1 MPSDLKVGIFWIVNG
16 ELIADMVPLS
26 HASEYGNALE
36 HGGHWEYWDKLLP
49 QTSNQFLLKDH
60 EYDRFPRGRV
70 LYFKNKEQVVV
81 YADRCLWSLQ
91 IQSKLQAAFGIHSSF
106 KFVADSHYRCPS
118 CGGPII

>member
-1 MPSDLKVGIFWIVNG
+1 MPSDLKVGIFWIVDG

-36 HGGHWEYWDKLLP
+36 HGGHWEYWDRLVP
-49 QTSNQFLLKDH
+49 QTPNQFLLKDH

-70 LYFKNKEQVVV
+70 LYFKNKEKIVV
-81 YADRCLWSLQ
+81 YADRCLWELHSQ
-91 IQSKLQAAFGIHSSF
+91 RMVQSAFGIHSSIE
-106 KFVADSHYRCPS
+106 FVADSHYRCPS

>member
-1 MPSDLKVGIFWIVNG
+1 
-16 ELIADMVPLS
+16 MVPLS

-70 LYFKNKEQVVV
+70 LYFKNKQKIVV
-81 YADRCLWSLQ
+81 YADRCLWELQ
-91 IQSKLQAAFGIHSSF
+91 SQRMVQSAFGIHSSIQ
-106 KFVADSHYRCPS
+106 FVADSHYRFPS
-118 CGGPII
+118 CGGPIA

>member
-16 ELIADMVPLS
+16 ELITDMVPLS

-36 HGGHWEYWDKLLP
+36 HGGHWEHWDKLLP
-49 QTSNQFLLKDH
+49 QTPNQFILKNH

-70 LYFKNKEQVVV
+70 LYFKNKQQIVV

-91 IQSKLQAAFGIHSSF
+91 NQSKLQAAFGIDYSIQ
-106 KFVADSHYRCPS
+106 FVADNHYQCPS